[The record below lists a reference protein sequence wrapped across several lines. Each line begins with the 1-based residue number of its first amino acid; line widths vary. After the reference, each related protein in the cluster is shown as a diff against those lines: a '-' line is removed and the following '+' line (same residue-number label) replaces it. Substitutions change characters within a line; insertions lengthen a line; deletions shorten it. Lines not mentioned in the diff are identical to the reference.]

1 MAGVVE
7 TCTHVAALLFNVEAT
22 VLICGTRTFTDEP
35 AYWVLPGNMTKIQPE
50 VGHKIDFSSSAAQKK
65 VLDQNINRPFVVTG
79 KRSRP
84 QKRKVHPAT
93 VEELDQL
100 MGQYFSKHSS
110 VLNNP

>member
-22 VLICGTRTFTDEP
+22 VRICGTRTVTDEP
-35 AYWVLPGNMTKIQPE
+35 AYWVLLGYVTKIQSV

-65 VLDQNINRPFVVTG
+65 ALDQNINRPSVLKG

-84 QKRKVHPAT
+84 QKRKIPPAT
-93 VEELDQL
+93 VEELSL
-100 MGQYFSKHSS
+100 
-110 VLNNP
+110 L